1 MNPIGTSNG
10 LIMFAILVP
19 MFACTWV
26 PLTNEGQGVRILRES
41 EVVDCEKIGETTA
54 RTSDRV
60 VIFARSDRKVR
71 EELDS
76 LARNEAADL
85 GGDAIVRIGTATDGR
100 QSFGVYRCEG
110 R

>member
-1 MNPIGTSNG
+1 MNLVGIPKG

-26 PLTNEGQGVRILRES
+26 PLTNEGQGVRILSQS
-41 EVVDCEKIGETTA
+41 EVVDCEKIGETKA

-60 VIFARSDRKVR
+60 VIFSRTDRKVR

-85 GGDAIVRIGTATDGR
+85 GGDTIVRIGTATNGR
-100 QSFGVYRCEG
+100 QSFGVYRCESP
-110 R
+110 

>member
-1 MNPIGTSNG
+1 MNRIGTSNG
-10 LIMFAILVP
+10 LVIFAILVP

-26 PLTNEGQGVRILRES
+26 PLTDEGARVRILKAS
-41 EVVDCEKIGETTA
+41 EVAGCEKLAETTS

-76 LARNEAADL
+76 FARNEAADL
-85 GGDAIVRIGTATDGR
+85 GGDAIAPIGTPKNGR
-100 QSFGVYRCEG
+100 QSFGVYRCESP
-110 R
+110 